1 MGRCPVRAVFAD
13 ALELLGRKQHLFG
26 YVRHPATTLVGEF
39 VSRLTLRRFMFEHVM
54 PLSEAVSGYEQ
65 FDKMKVQKVIFT
77 P

>member
-1 MGRCPVRAVFAD
+1 M
-13 ALELLGRKQHLFG
+13 
-26 YVRHPATTLVGEF
+26 TNST
-39 VSRLTLRRFMFEHVM
+39 RLTLCRFMFEHVI